1 MTDFSTLQESLL
13 KAKRVMNMEDD
24 TTPTNPNRTRSQP
37 VDSAELL
44 TSLPPRN
51 MPPINPSMG
60 GGSELQ
66 EAQRIGNL
74 ETMSKKPGVD
84 RIQNSKLPDA
94 IKQLMVEHPIPEVNF
109 QNSLPDSLIEGVS
122 EKMKKL
128 GGLPESSVNKNKNK
142 NKNTNTRTK
151 STHTNSTNNNS
162 KIKSSDLK
170 NIIRKTIIETIDEL
184 IDEKINDRLS
194 ESKKLNES
202 LQLVVGNTVFKGNII
217 STKKLS

>member
-1 MTDFSTLQESLL
+1 MTDFATLQESLL

-24 TTPTNPNRTRSQP
+24 NVPTKPNRTRSEP
-37 VDSAELL
+37 VDSTELL

-51 MPPINPSMG
+51 MSPTNSSMG

-66 EAQRIGNL
+66 EAQRVGNL
-74 ETMSKKPGVD
+74 EAMSKKPGLD
-84 RIQNSKLPDA
+84 RIQSSKLPDA

-128 GGLPESSVNKNKNK
+128 GGLPEASL
-142 NKNTNTRTK
+142 NKNTSTRTK
-151 STHTNSTNNNS
+151 STRTNSTNNNS

-202 LQLVVGNTVFKGNII
+202 LQLVVGNTVFRGNII

>member
-66 EAQRIGNL
+66 EAQRVGNL
-74 ETMSKKPGVD
+74 EAMSKKPGVD
-84 RIQNSKLPDA
+84 RIQSSKLPDA

-128 GGLPESSVNKNKNK
+128 GGLPDSSVNNNISKK
-142 NKNTNTRTK
+142 TK
-151 STHTNSTNNNS
+151 PTYTNSTNNNS